1 MIRNTYTSHFVCPPF
16 IGGDQKNG
24 RIAHFVPRSLKEI
37 ESMNVD
43 DDDDDSTSVYS
54 YRSTSS
60 NRSNV
65 SELTLPNSLRNTEY
79 IKNSASSIIQSVLE
93 ETYEEEEEDDDYIEL
108 TEDNPEFML
117 FKEEVKQW
125 LLLDDDIR
133 VLNKALTERKKK
145 KNEITPRIL
154 EFMGKYEIENL
165 NTQEG
170 KVQYT
175 KSQIT
180 KPMNKE
186 YIKTRLSEFM
196 RNVEKAEKCT
206 NYLLANRIKEEKVS
220 LRRVM
225 NK

>member
-1 MIRNTYTSHFVCPPF
+1 MIRNTYNSH
-16 IGGDQKNG
+16 
-24 RIAHFVPRSLKEI
+24 HVPRSLKEI

-65 SELTLPNSLRNTEY
+65 SDLTLPNSLRKNEY

-93 ETYEEEEEDDDYIEL
+93 ETYDEEEEEDDYIEL

-175 KSQIT
+175 KSQVT

>member
-1 MIRNTYTSHFVCPPF
+1 MIRNTYNSH
-16 IGGDQKNG
+16 
-24 RIAHFVPRSLKEI
+24 HVPRSLKEI

-65 SELTLPNSLRNTEY
+65 SDLTLPNSLRNSEY
-79 IKNSASSIIQSVLE
+79 VKNSASSIIQSVLE
-93 ETYEEEEEDDDYIEL
+93 ETYDEEEEEDDYIEL

-175 KSQIT
+175 KSQVT

>member
-1 MIRNTYTSHFVCPPF
+1 MIRNTFSSH
-16 IGGDQKNG
+16 
-24 RIAHFVPRSLKEI
+24 HVPRSLKEI

-54 YRSTSS
+54 YRSTVS
-60 NRSNV
+60 NRSNI
-65 SELTLPNSLRNTEY
+65 SEVTLPNSLRYQEN
-79 IKNSASSIIQSVLE
+79 IKNSASSIINSVL
-93 ETYEEEEEDDDYIEL
+93 YEEQEEDEMEDDEYIEL
-108 TEDNPEFML
+108 TEDNPEFIL

-133 VLNKALTERKKK
+133 VLNKAITERKKK

-165 NTQEG
+165 NTHEG
-170 KVQYT
+170 RVQYT
-175 KSQIT
+175 KSQVT

-206 NYLLANRIKEEKVS
+206 HYLFNNRIKEEKIS